1 MRKRINITLDS
12 NIYDKIKQ
20 LAEQDRRSVANKI
33 ECILEYYLARPGLD
47 STPYQ
52 LHYPEGVRSTNPI
65 PETPYKITCQTTT
78 TTDTLEKPQEEKPR
92 PQYKR
97 IIGGTEED
105 YEKYVKEQK
114 EKQEAEA
121 RMNRRR
127 IIGSPEPEEENKTI
141 ESTTHMRP
149 YTSTKTADGHNKHPL
164 VWLDENNIA
173 PDDISEKSY
182 NILISQYPDVSI
194 NDFVNYQ
201 HQRQNRYTPDPTDPY
216 DVMTNNPYLKN

>member
-33 ECILEYYLARPGLD
+33 ECILEDYSARPGVN

-78 TTDTLEKPQEEKPR
+78 TTDTLEKPR

-121 RMNRRR
+121 RMTRRR

-141 ESTTHMRP
+141 ESTPTRP

-216 DVMTNNPYLKN
+216 DVMTNNPYLKIDKG